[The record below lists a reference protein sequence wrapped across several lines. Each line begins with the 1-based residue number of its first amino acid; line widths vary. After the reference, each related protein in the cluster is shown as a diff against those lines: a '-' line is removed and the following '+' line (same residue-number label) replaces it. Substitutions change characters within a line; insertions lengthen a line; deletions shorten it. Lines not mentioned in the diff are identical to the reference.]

1 MKTFKEF
8 YEEETINEGFANVIG
23 KVLGLGTFGV
33 VTAWIT
39 ALLIK
44 GGIGAINSIADSFGK
59 KGIELKKFVKENK
72 NSGAVKMQLNKMEEE
87 KNKHKEEIS
96 GIIKAIN
103 EKNWDI
109 ASGEFLSLP
118 VDKKNS
124 TEIKRIIVAEI
135 IKVTNQLPISEPT
148 PGNECYRAIKK
159 IVGLAVAKSLS
170 KAVLEQAT
178 KAVQE
183 QGVR

>member
-39 ALLIK
+39 ALMIK

-72 NSGAVKMQLNKMEEE
+72 NSSAVKMQLNKMEEE

-109 ASGEFLSLP
+109 AYLP
-118 VDKKNS
+118 NFF
-124 TEIKRIIVAEI
+124 
-135 IKVTNQLPISEPT
+135 
-148 PGNECYRAIKK
+148 Y
-159 IVGLAVAKSLS
+159 
-170 KAVLEQAT
+170 
-178 KAVQE
+178 
-183 QGVR
+183 